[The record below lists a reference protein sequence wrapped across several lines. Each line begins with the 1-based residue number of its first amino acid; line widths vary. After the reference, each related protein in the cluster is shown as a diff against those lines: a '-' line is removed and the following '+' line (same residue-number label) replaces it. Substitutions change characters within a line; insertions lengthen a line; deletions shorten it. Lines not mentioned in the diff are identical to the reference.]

1 MSRALKFV
9 IWPLSVALL
18 MGLYFLDNI
27 RGYYRFKEICE
38 KDAGLHIY
46 RPLERNVGWTVSG
59 GKIYG
64 TGFVV
69 QFNEVAFVR
78 YRNEKDGNLY
88 DVFRAPKLKVGDPGY
103 AQQPADVSK
112 AAVYKF
118 DVQTIDLPNEVRL
131 GAQHFDVTDLRSGK
145 AAARYSRF
153 SYGKFNPDNT
163 ILGAPS
169 GESCPEDFAKTDPK
183 TGRSVPSK
191 MVLAFI
197 SAFTK

>member
-9 IWPLSVALL
+9 IWFLSVALL
-18 MGLYFLDNI
+18 ISLYFSDNI

-46 RPLERNVGWTVSG
+46 QPLERNVGWTVSG
-59 GKIYG
+59 GQIYD

-78 YRNEKDGNLY
+78 YRNEKDGNSY
-88 DVFRAPKLKVGDPGY
+88 DVFRAPKLEVGDPAY

-112 AAVYKF
+112 AIVYKF
-118 DVQTIDLPNEVRL
+118 DVQTIRLPNEVRI
-131 GAQHFDVTDLRSGK
+131 GAQHFDVVDLRSGK

-153 SYGKFNPDNT
+153 SYSKFNPDNT

-169 GESCPEDFAKTDPK
+169 GESCPEDFAKTEPQ
-183 TGRSVPSK
+183 TGRPVPSK